1 MTDFVVTG
9 ASGFVG
15 RRLCQALLG
24 LGGRVTGVARHG
36 QSACEGVHQWL
47 SVGNDF
53 DGLERMWSRRIRSD
67 CVIHLAARVHIM
79 RDEAANPLAAYRATN
94 VDGTVRVAEAAR
106 AAGARRFVFVSSIKA
121 AGETDGGSPLK
132 EAATPAPVGPYGL
145 SKLEAERAL
154 TTFGR
159 STGMEIVIVRPPL
172 VYGPGVRANFLHL
185 MTAIDR
191 RIPLPLGSVDA
202 RRSMV
207 FLDNLVDA
215 LVRCALHP
223 SAAGET
229 FHVSD
234 GLDLTVAELVRM
246 LSRQLNVPARLI
258 PVPVLML
265 RIAGRLT
272 GRSEAVER
280 LVNDLRLDIS
290 HISKVLGWRVPYSIE
305 EGLLKTAMWY
315 RAAH

>member
-1 MTDFVVTG
+1 MTGFVVTG
-9 ASGFVG
+9 ANGFVG

-36 QSACEGVHQWL
+36 QPACEGVHNWL

-53 DGLERMWSRRIRSD
+53 DGLERMWPRCIRSD
-67 CVIHLAARVHIM
+67 CVIHLAGRVHIM
-79 RDEAANPLAAYRATN
+79 RDEAAHSLAAYRATN
-94 VDGTVRVAEAAR
+94 VDGTVRVAKAAR

-132 EAATPAPVGPYGL
+132 ETVTPAPVDPYGL

-154 TTFGR
+154 TLFGC

-191 RIPLPLGSVDA
+191 GIPLPLGSVDA

-215 LVRCALHP
+215 LIHCALHP

-234 GLDLTVAELVRM
+234 GSDLTVAELVRT
-246 LSRQLNVPARLI
+246 LSQQLNVPTRLI
-258 PVPVLML
+258 PVPVRML
-265 RIAGRLT
+265 RIGGRLT

-290 HISKVLGWRVPYSIE
+290 HISEVLGWRVPYSIE
-305 EGLLKTAMWY
+305 EGLMKTAMWY
-315 RAAH
+315 RATH